1 MFSTTFDSKQEV
13 AGQPEVG
20 ELEQD

>member
-13 AGQPEVG
+13 AGLREVG